1 MKYFYL
7 FILGVLFVSCQ
18 NEEFFEQIE
27 DDTSLSSQGELSNLV
42 SRLNQNPTAFD
53 DFIDNSNSLSLE
65 FPFEVTINSAIRLNI
80 TQFTDYQRLINELSA
95 LPGDYDLSIGFPV
108 EASLP
113 NYESVI
119 LQNKTELDAVIANVE
134 GSSEIK
140 CLSYNFPIEI
150 NIFDTENA
158 VSTGRKIQNEAQF
171 YNLIKGLKQNN
182 GFYEIIYPVS
192 VSIEGD
198 SQVLTS
204 NTDLNTVIQNLDE
217 DCFNPSLLTNK
228 SSRKDQFI
236 AFVTSGE
243 FKITQYID
251 DRGENETVVFENF
264 RFKFNSD
271 NTISIEDVSTN
282 EVFTG
287 DWSVEID
294 DDNNQLVFDLDP
306 EGSDA
311 LDELDED
318 WKVEGFANPTR
329 IILRDPDNAGE
340 NTILIFEKI

>member
-1 MKYFYL
+1 MKCFYL
-7 FILGVLFVSCQ
+7 FILCALFVSCQ
-18 NEEFFEQIE
+18 NEEFFEQI
-27 DDTSLSSQGELSNLV
+27 DDNTSLSSQGELSNLV

-65 FPFEVTINSAIRLNI
+65 LPFEVTINSAITLNI
-80 TQFTDYQRLINELSA
+80 TQFTDYQLLINQLSG
-95 LPGDYDLSIGFPV
+95 LPGDYDLSISFPV
-108 EASLP
+108 EVSLP

-119 LQNKTELDAVIANVE
+119 LQNKAELDAVKASVE
-134 GSSEIK
+134 GSTEIK
-140 CLSYNFPIEI
+140 CLAYNFPIEI
-150 NIFDTENA
+150 NIFETENA
-158 VSTGRKIQNEAQF
+158 VSTRRRIQNEAQF

-182 GFYEIIYPVS
+182 GFYEIVYPVS

-204 NTDLNTVIQNLDE
+204 NTDLNTAIQNLDE

-228 SSRKDQFI
+228 SSRIDQFV

-243 FKITQYID
+243 FKITQYTD
-251 DRGENETVVFENF
+251 ERGENETAIFKDF
-264 RFKFNSD
+264 RYQFNPNNS
-271 NTISIEDVSTN
+271 ISIENVSTS

-287 DWSVEID
+287 DWALEID
-294 DDNNQLVFDLDP
+294 DDNNQLVFDLDF
-306 EGSDA
+306 EDNEV

-329 IILRDPDNAGE
+329 IILRDSDNAGE